1 MIKWDKEGPQA
12 VCIYTWRYSDGW
24 CMARVMKW
32 VQGGVDEGMKKL
44 VEEGVGFSM
53 KSREEAVEEALRDFD
68 RKRAQQN

>member
-1 MIKWDKEGPQA
+1 MIKWDKEGPQ
-12 VCIYTWRYSDGW
+12 VVRIYTWKGVDGLIE
-24 CMARVMKW
+24 ARVSKW